1 MKAELVELKRSSDF
15 TNIVNENILAVID
28 DERYKYYFTG
38 NYIDLL
44 EAPKEIGW
52 SKDGF
57 FIYYNGLVAG
67 HIHIG
72 ITLSS
77 ETINN
82 IGIMTYP
89 NFLHKGIGPIAMQK
103 LLDYLL
109 IKRNFRRVEFF
120 SITENPA
127 KKLYDQIVDLI
138 GGRITGTETEAAK
151 LLDNKY
157 YDITSYEILRKN
169 YKGFEK

>member
-52 SKDGF
+52 NKDGF
-57 FIYYNGLVAG
+57 LIYCDGLVAG

-82 IGIMTYP
+82 IGIMIYP

-109 IKRNFRRVEFF
+109 IKRNFRRIEFF
-120 SITENPA
+120 SVTENPA
-127 KKLYDQIVDLI
+127 KKLYNQIVDL
-138 GGRITGTETEAAK
+138 GGRIIGRETEATK

-157 YDITSYEILRKN
+157 YDITLYEILRKN
-169 YKGFEK
+169 YKGFKQ